1 MKVPVPA
8 QNNHSPS
15 PKPLSCH
22 NNTPRNTAF
31 RSPASA
37 DHHRHHHTINLCY
50 EPTSVLDLRRSPSPV
65 TDKAAAFPGLVPS
78 VADVSLPPPEEP
90 GFQWD
95 DHGMQNLDDWD
106 PSMWDLVL
114 HDESAPVVGS
124 VPQLGPCDPQFPH
137 VPLSDLLPSQPVSHS
152 HLLPFDFTL
161 SEISSNQNHLNF
173 NLNSFH
179 WSVGSELVEDLIRA
193 AECFGSNNSQL
204 AQVILTRLNQRL
216 RAPVG
221 KPLQRAAFY
230 FKDAL
235 HSLLTGSNRKP
246 HSSASELLQTI
257 KAYKAF
263 SMISPIPMFSNFT
276 ASQALLEAVDGSLF
290 IHIID
295 FDIGLGGQYASFMR
309 EIADRS
315 EACKVNPPVFR
326 ITAIVPEEY
335 TVERGL
341 IKESL
346 FQFAQELKIE
356 FRIEFVLI
364 PTFEVLSF
372 KAVKF
377 IDGEKTAVNISPAIF
392 RRLGTTTNI
401 AGFLGDLRLI
411 SPQVIVFVDGE
422 GWTESVATSFDRNF
436 INGLEFYT
444 TMLESLDASGAVA
457 GSEWIRK
464 IEMSL
469 LQPKI
474 SAAMTDAGRRVM
486 AWRELLTGAGL
497 RQVQWS
503 QFAESQAECLREKWQ
518 VRGFHV
524 AKRQAEMLLC
534 WHGKP
539 LVATSAWRW
548 L

>member
-8 QNNHSPS
+8 QNNHSPN
-15 PKPLSCH
+15 PKPLSC
-22 NNTPRNTAF
+22 NNTTRNTAF
-31 RSPASA
+31 RSPAT
-37 DHHRHHHTINLCY
+37 DTINVCY

-65 TDKAAAFPGLVPS
+65 ADKAATFPGITAVS
-78 VADVSLPPPEEP
+78 DVSLPLSEEP
-90 GFQWD
+90 GFQWE
-95 DHGMQNLDDWD
+95 DHGMHNLDDWD
-106 PSMWDLVL
+106 PTVWDFVL
-114 HDESAPVVGS
+114 RDDSAPVFGS

-137 VPLSDLLPSQPVSHS
+137 LPLPDLPPSQPIYHTQ
-152 HLLPFDFTL
+152 LLPFDFTL
-161 SEISSNQNHLNF
+161 SEISSNQNHNF

-179 WSVGSELVEDLIRA
+179 WNVGSEFVEELIRA

-204 AQVILTRLNQRL
+204 AQAILARLNQRL

-230 FKDAL
+230 FKEAL
-235 HSLLTGSNRKP
+235 HSLLTGSNRKS
-246 HSSASELLQTI
+246 HSSASEIVQTI

-263 SMISPIPMFSNFT
+263 SMISPIAMFSNFT

-295 FDIGLGGQYASFMR
+295 FDIGLGGQYASFMK

-315 EACKVNPPVFR
+315 EACKVNPPVLR
-326 ITAIVPEEY
+326 ITAVVPEEY
-335 TVERGL
+335 AVESRL
-341 IKESL
+341 IKENL

-392 RRLGTTTNI
+392 RRLGTTNNI
-401 AGFLGDLRLI
+401 AGFFCDLRRI
-411 SPQVIVFVDGE
+411 SPQVVVFVDGE
-422 GWTESVATSFDRNF
+422 GWTDSGATSFNRNF

-444 TMLESLDASGAVA
+444 AMLESLDAGGAGA
-457 GSEWIRK
+457 GGDWVRK

-469 LQPKI
+469 IQPKI
-474 SAAMTDAGRRVM
+474 FAAVGDVGRRVT
-486 AWRELLTGAGL
+486 AWRELFSGAGL
-497 RQVQWS
+497 GQVQWS
-503 QFAESQAECLREKWQ
+503 QFAESQAECLLGKSQ

>member
-8 QNNHSPS
+8 QNNHSTN
-15 PKPLSCH
+15 PKPFSCT
-22 NNTPRNTAF
+22 NTTRNTAF
-31 RSPASA
+31 RSPAT
-37 DHHRHHHTINLCY
+37 DTINLCY

-65 TDKAAAFPGLVPS
+65 ADKAVVFPGLTAVT
-78 VADVSLPPPEEP
+78 DVSLPHSEEP

-95 DHGMQNLDDWD
+95 DHGMHNLDDLD
-106 PSMWDLVL
+106 PTMWDLAL
-114 HDESAPVVGS
+114 HDDSAPVFDS
-124 VPQLGPCDPQFPH
+124 VHQLSPIDPQFSH
-137 VPLSDLLPSQPVSHS
+137 LPLPDLPPSQPIYQNP
-152 HLLPFDFTL
+152 LLPFDFTL
-161 SEISSNQNHLNF
+161 SDISSNQNLNF
-173 NLNSFH
+173 NLSSFH
-179 WSVGSELVEDLIRA
+179 WTVGSEFVEELIRA

-204 AQVILTRLNQRL
+204 AQAILARLNQRF

-230 FKDAL
+230 FKEAL
-235 HSLLTGSNRKP
+235 HSLLTGSNRTP
-246 HSSASELLQTI
+246 HSSVSEIVQTI

-263 SMISPIPMFSNFT
+263 SLISPIAMFSNFT

-295 FDIGLGGQYASFMR
+295 FDIGLGGQYASFMK

-315 EACKVNPPVFR
+315 EACKLR
-326 ITAIVPEEY
+326 ITAVVPEEY
-335 TVERGL
+335 AVESRL
-341 IKESL
+341 IKQNL

-356 FRIEFVLI
+356 FRIEFVLV

-392 RRLGTTTNI
+392 RRLGSSNNI
-401 AGFLGDLRLI
+401 AGFLGDLRRI

-422 GWTESVATSFDRNF
+422 GWTDSGATSFDRNF

-444 TMLESLDASGAVA
+444 AMLESVDAGGAGA

-464 IEMSL
+464 VEMSL
-469 LQPKI
+469 IQPKI
-474 SAAMTDAGRRVM
+474 IAAVGESGRRVT
-486 AWRELLTGAGL
+486 AWRELFAGSGL

-503 QFAESQAECLREKWQ
+503 QFAESQAECLLGRSQ

>member
-8 QNNHSPS
+8 QNNHSPN
-15 PKPLSCH
+15 PKPLSC
-22 NNTPRNTAF
+22 NNTTRNTAF
-31 RSPASA
+31 RSPAT
-37 DHHRHHHTINLCY
+37 DTINLCY

-65 TDKAAAFPGLVPS
+65 ADKAATFPGLLPS
-78 VADVSLPPPEEP
+78 PTCRCHCRRSL
-90 GFQWD
+90 
-95 DHGMQNLDDWD
+95 
-106 PSMWDLVL
+106 
-114 HDESAPVVGS
+114 
-124 VPQLGPCDPQFPH
+124 LGPCDPQFPH
-137 VPLSDLLPSQPVSHS
+137 LPLPDLPPSQPIYHTQ
-152 HLLPFDFTL
+152 LLPFDFTL
-161 SEISSNQNHLNF
+161 SEISSNQNHNF

-179 WSVGSELVEDLIRA
+179 WNVGSEFVEELIRA

-204 AQVILTRLNQRL
+204 AQAILARLNQRL

-230 FKDAL
+230 FKEAL
-235 HSLLTGSNRKP
+235 HSLLTGSNRKS
-246 HSSASELLQTI
+246 HSSASEIVQTI

-263 SMISPIPMFSNFT
+263 SMISPIAMFSNFT

-295 FDIGLGGQYASFMR
+295 FDIGLGGQYASFMK

-315 EACKVNPPVFR
+315 EACKVNPPVLR
-326 ITAIVPEEY
+326 ITAVVPEEY
-335 TVERGL
+335 AVESRL
-341 IKESL
+341 IKENL

-392 RRLGTTTNI
+392 RRLGTTNNI
-401 AGFLGDLRLI
+401 AGFFCDLRRI
-411 SPQVIVFVDGE
+411 SPQVVVDAG
-422 GWTESVATSFDRNF
+422 
-436 INGLEFYT
+436 I
-444 TMLESLDASGAVA
+444 MDAGGAGA
-457 GSEWIRK
+457 GGDWVRK

-469 LQPKI
+469 IQPKI
-474 SAAMTDAGRRVM
+474 FAAVGDVGRRVT
-486 AWRELLTGAGL
+486 AWRELFSGAGL
-497 RQVQWS
+497 GQVQWS
-503 QFAESQAECLREKWQ
+503 QFAESQAECLLGKSQ